1 MRLLPPEEQN
11 MRAVLIAMLVVLS
24 VPALAQTGGRSRGG
38 DITKEEY
45 VERAKRAAERRFDR
59 LDLNHD
65 GVLSADERRAARGAA
80 TASGRAH
87 AVTKGAPSATIAERY
102 TEKGALRCPMMQHPS
117 PIPVPR

>member
-1 MRLLPPEEQN
+1 

-24 VPALAQTGGRSRGG
+24 VPALAQPGGRSRGG

-65 GVLSADERRAARGAA
+65 GVLSADERRAAREERQQRRAA
-80 TASGRAH
+80 RS
-87 AVTKGAPSATIAERY
+87 
-102 TEKGALRCPMMQHPS
+102 Q
-117 PIPVPR
+117 

>member
-59 LDLNHD
+59 L
-65 GVLSADERRAARGAA
+65 SADERPAAREERQQRRAAR
-80 TASGRAH
+80 S
-87 AVTKGAPSATIAERY
+87 
-102 TEKGALRCPMMQHPS
+102 Q
-117 PIPVPR
+117 

>member
-65 GVLSADERRAARGAA
+65 GVLSADERRAAREERQQRRAA
-80 TASGRAH
+80 RS
-87 AVTKGAPSATIAERY
+87 
-102 TEKGALRCPMMQHPS
+102 Q
-117 PIPVPR
+117 